1 MTSPFMPVCSAD
13 RLEHQPGMRKLAKII
28 TKNLGAAR
36 RIASRYERK
45 RRVSSGCT
53 DEIAAAL
60 QELQGTL
67 EELTR

>member
-1 MTSPFMPVCSAD
+1 
-13 RLEHQPGMRKLAKII
+13 MRKLAKII

-45 RRVSSGCT
+45 RRVSSGCA